1 MANTAFI
8 LFFFAFSAILL
19 MSTAVDIITVN
30 QTVTDEGNGTI
41 DSASEV
47 FRLGF
52 FSPGKS
58 KNRYLGIWYMKILP
72 RVVVWVANR
81 DTPLSDT
88 SGVLRVESNGRLVLS
103 DGSGRVI
110 WSTNS
115 TRSVV
120 DNTTVAQLFDS
131 GNLVIRNGNDGD
143 PKNYF
148 WESFDYPGNHLLPTQ
163 KIGFDFRKGLER
175 YLSSWRSPDDPA
187 PGNYSFRI
195 NIDGYPQ
202 LMGYNHSNVIFRIGP
217 WDSVEFSGLRFLEP
231 DQSFIPDSALN
242 KDEIYYS
249 YNVPN
254 SPVIVRLVLSPD
266 GVAQILAWNDKKQ
279 IWTTNL
285 NSEQDVCEKFAL
297 CGPYGTCDSRKAGG
311 DGVCGCVK
319 GFEPKD
325 PKKWKSGN
333 WSDGCVRKTPLSCGN
348 GDTFFLYM
356 NGKLPDTRT
365 AQYNTSMDLQS
376 CKIACLNNCS
386 CTAYSNIDVR
396 QGGMGCLL
404 WFNDL
409 NDIRDYY
416 GPGLQ
421 FYVKTADSDGT
432 SSSKMKVIVPLVAAM
447 LAISLG
453 LFWKCVC
460 RNRMRSKKGKI
471 EVNGSV
477 RENKREELDLPL
489 VDFAIIAKATRNF
502 SLNNKLGEGGFG
514 PVYKGTLEDGQEI
527 AVKRL
532 SKQSRQ
538 GLDEFKNEVSVIAKL
553 QHRNLVRLLG
563 CCIEDGEML
572 LIYEYMPN
580 KSLDAILFDEE
591 LSKTLDWP
599 MRQNIICGIARGL
612 LYLHQDSRLRII
624 HRDLKASNVLLD
636 REMNPRISDFGMA
649 KSFTGTQTEAY
660 TTRVV
665 GTFGYM
671 SPEYALDG
679 TFSVKS
685 DVYSFGV
692 LVLEIVTGKKMGRFY
707 HSDHSPNLLSY
718 AWTLYEE
725 EKLSELFDSKSLE
738 THDKFEAF
746 RAIQIGLLCVNTYP
760 EDRPS
765 MSYVVSMLT
774 CETELPRPM
783 RPGAYNFK
791 SSDSMTDP
799 LTKTWTTSSIS
810 LTDFGPR

>member
-1 MANTAFI
+1 MANTAAFF
-8 LFFFAFSAILL
+8 LFFFTFSSISL
-19 MSTAVDIITVN
+19 MSTAVDIISIN
-30 QTVTDEGNGTI
+30 QLITDEGNDTI
-41 DSASEV
+41 DSSGEV
-47 FRLGF
+47 FQLGF
-52 FSPGKS
+52 FSPGRS
-58 KNRYLGIWYMKILP
+58 KNRYLGIWYMRISP

-81 DTPLSDT
+81 ETPITDT
-88 SGVLRVESNGRLVLS
+88 SGVLNVDSDGSLVLS

-115 TRSVV
+115 TRSVA

-187 PGNYSFRI
+187 PGNYSFRV

-254 SPVIVRLVLSPD
+254 SPVVVRMVLSPE
-266 GVAQILAWNDKKQ
+266 GVAHILSWNDKKQ
-279 IWTTNL
+279 SWGTNL
-285 NSEQDVCEKFAL
+285 NSQQDVCEQFAL
-297 CGPYGTCDSRKAGG
+297 CGPYGTCDSKKAGG
-311 DGVCGCVK
+311 NGVCGCVK

-325 PKKWKSGN
+325 PRKWKLGN

-348 GDTFFLYM
+348 GDTFFPYI

-365 AQYNTSMDLQS
+365 AKYNTSMNLQS
-376 CKIACLNNCS
+376 CKTACLNNCS

-396 QGGMGCLL
+396 QGGMGCMM

-432 SSSKMKVIVPLVAAM
+432 SSSKRAVKVIVPLVAAA
-447 LAISLG
+447 LAVLLG
-453 LFWKCVC
+453 LLWKCMC
-460 RNRMRSKKGKI
+460 RNRMQTKKGPI
-471 EVNGSV
+471 DVNRSV
-477 RENKREELDLPL
+477 RENKREELNLPL

-580 KSLDAILFDEE
+580 KSLDAILFGKPFSNW
-591 LSKTLDWP
+591 LSQFP
-599 MRQNIICGIARGL
+599 
-612 LYLHQDSRLRII
+612 
-624 HRDLKASNVLLD
+624 
-636 REMNPRISDFGMA
+636 
-649 KSFTGTQTEAY
+649 
-660 TTRVV
+660 
-665 GTFGYM
+665 
-671 SPEYALDG
+671 
-679 TFSVKS
+679 
-685 DVYSFGV
+685 
-692 LVLEIVTGKKMGRFY
+692 
-707 HSDHSPNLLSY
+707 
-718 AWTLYEE
+718 
-725 EKLSELFDSKSLE
+725 
-738 THDKFEAF
+738 
-746 RAIQIGLLCVNTYP
+746 
-760 EDRPS
+760 
-765 MSYVVSMLT
+765 
-774 CETELPRPM
+774 
-783 RPGAYNFK
+783 
-791 SSDSMTDP
+791 SDSY
-799 LTKTWTTSSIS
+799 S
-810 LTDFGPR
+810 

>member
-110 WSTNS
+110 WLTNS

-187 PGNYSFRI
+187 PGNYSFRV

-242 KDEIYYS
+242 KEEIYYS

-254 SPVIVRLVLSPD
+254 SPVIVRMVLSPD

-285 NSEQDVCEKFAL
+285 NSEQDVCEQFAL
-297 CGPYGTCDSRKAGG
+297 CGPFGTCDSRKAGG

-453 LFWKCVC
+453 
-460 RNRMRSKKGKI
+460 KI

-477 RENKREELDLPL
+477 RENKST
-489 VDFAIIAKATRNF
+489 V
-502 SLNNKLGEGGFG
+502 
-514 PVYKGTLEDGQEI
+514 
-527 AVKRL
+527 
-532 SKQSRQ
+532 
-538 GLDEFKNEVSVIAKL
+538 
-553 QHRNLVRLLG
+553 VRLLG

-624 HRDLKASNVLLD
+624 HRDLKAGNVLLD

-685 DVYSFGV
+685 DVYSFG
-692 LVLEIVTGKKMGRFY
+692 
-707 HSDHSPNLLSY
+707 